1 MNLVNA
7 LNLLNE
13 YSKDKNLVWKSREF
27 VYSVEKQTL
36 NYQKIRKNMN
46 KLGNTVPPIY
56 ISLNHN
62 IVRTEQA
69 RAILW
74 GFEKFYP
81 CWFIPNS
88 ARKSI

>member
-36 NYQKIRKNMN
+36 NYQKIRKKWTN
-46 KLGNTVPPIY
+46 
-56 ISLNHN
+56 
-62 IVRTEQA
+62 
-69 RAILW
+69 
-74 GFEKFYP
+74 
-81 CWFIPNS
+81 
-88 ARKSI
+88 